1 MRAFFR
7 IKAFFSKLLNAPRK
21 AGCQIASANEAK
33 VMFLAGDIG
42 GTKTNLAV
50 FAYEDANDRLV
61 LTRSSSY
68 PSRDR
73 ATLAEIVREFLG
85 ADSSDVKQACFG
97 VAGPVKGGVVQVTNL
112 PWIVDANAL
121 QQELNFK
128 QVNLLNDLEANAYG
142 INTLLPHE
150 LLPLNPKADPRQI
163 GNRALI
169 AAGTG
174 LGEAGMLW
182 DGVAHRPFASE
193 GGHASFAPNDPT
205 GDELLTHLR
214 REHGHVSWERVL
226 SGMGMKN
233 LYRFFRQRSGQPE
246 PDWLAAQLAH
256 GDLGAVVTQA
266 GLAGRDAVCVEALD
280 CFTRNYG
287 AEAGNLALK
296 MLALGGVYIGGGI
309 APKML
314 PKMQSHLFLD
324 AFYHKGRLSPLL
336 QSTPVHLILND
347 KTALQGAAWFAA
359 HAA

>member
-1 MRAFFR
+1 
-7 IKAFFSKLLNAPRK
+7 
-21 AGCQIASANEAK
+21 
-33 VMFLAGDIG
+33 MFLAGDIG

-50 FAYEDANDRLV
+50 YAYEDDDRLV
-61 LTRSSSY
+61 AKKIASY
-68 PSRDR
+68 PSQGHS
-73 ATLAEIVREFLG
+73 TLAEIIRLFLG
-85 ADSSDVKQACFG
+85 TEFSAVRQACFG

-112 PWIVDANAL
+112 PWIVDAAAL
-121 QQELNFK
+121 QRELHFR

-150 LLPLNPKADPRQI
+150 LLSLNPDGDIRQV

-193 GGHASFAPNDPT
+193 GGHASFAPNDSI
-205 GDELLTHLR
+205 GDELLTFLR

-233 LYRFFRQRSGQPE
+233 LYRFFRQRSGAAEPE
-246 PDWLAAQLAH
+246 WLSAQLQN

-266 GLAGRDAVCVEALD
+266 GLANKDQACVDALD

-287 AEAGNLALK
+287 SEAGNLALK

-309 APKML
+309 APKIL
-314 PKMQSHLFLD
+314 AKMQSDIFLK
-324 AFYHKGRLSPLL
+324 AFSTKGRLSPLL
-336 QSTPVHLILND
+336 RATPVYVILND
-347 KTALQGAAWFAA
+347 KTALQGAAWYAA
-359 HAA
+359 HVT

>member
-1 MRAFFR
+1 
-7 IKAFFSKLLNAPRK
+7 
-21 AGCQIASANEAK
+21 
-33 VMFLAGDIG
+33 MFLAGDIG

-50 FAYEDANDRLV
+50 YAYEDARLV
-61 LTRSSSY
+61 VKKIAAY
-68 PSRDR
+68 PSKDH
-73 ATLAEIVREFLG
+73 ATLGEIIRGFL
-85 ADSSDVKQACFG
+85 ADGLFEIRQACFG
-97 VAGPVKGGVVQVTNL
+97 VAGPVKNGRVQVTNL
-112 PWIVDANAL
+112 PWIVDAAAL
-121 QQELNFK
+121 QAELNF
-128 QVNLLNDLEANAYG
+128 QNVSLLNDLEANAYG

-150 LLPLNPKADPRQI
+150 LLSLNPKADACQV

-193 GGHASFAPNDPT
+193 GGHASFAPNDCL
-205 GDELLTHLR
+205 GDELLTFLR
-214 REHGHVSWERVL
+214 KEHGHVSWERVL

-233 LYRFFRQRSGQPE
+233 LYRFFRQRSGVAEPE
-246 PDWLAAQLAH
+246 WLSAQLLA

-266 GLAGRDAVCVEALD
+266 ALSGKDPVCAEALD

-309 APKML
+309 APKIL
-314 PKMQSHLFLD
+314 PKMQSSVFLD

-336 QSTPVHLILND
+336 QATPVYVILND

-359 HAA
+359 HAT

>member
-1 MRAFFR
+1 
-7 IKAFFSKLLNAPRK
+7 
-21 AGCQIASANEAK
+21 
-33 VMFLAGDIG
+33 MFLAGDIG
-42 GTKTNLAV
+42 GTKTNLAIY
-50 FAYEDANDRLV
+50 AYDNDRLV
-61 LTRSSSY
+61 AKKIASY
-68 PSRDR
+68 PSKGHG
-73 ATLAEIVREFLG
+73 TLAEIIRHFL
-85 ADSSDVKQACFG
+85 ADGLSDVRQACFG

-112 PWIVDANAL
+112 PWIVDAAAL
-121 QQELNFK
+121 QAELNFK
-128 QVNLLNDLEANAYG
+128 QVSLLNDLEANAYG

-150 LLPLNPKADPRQI
+150 LLSLNPQADPRQV

-193 GGHASFAPNDPT
+193 GGHASFAPNDSI
-205 GDELLTHLR
+205 GDELLMFLR
-214 REHGHVSWERVL
+214 RERGHVSWERVL

-233 LYRFFRQRSGQPE
+233 LYRFFRQRSGQAEPE
-246 PDWLAAQLAH
+246 WLRTQLLQ

-266 GLAGRDAVCVEALD
+266 GLAAKDPVCVDALD

-287 AEAGNLALK
+287 SEAGNLALK

-314 PKMQSHLFLD
+314 PKMQSAIFLD
-324 AFYHKGRLSPLL
+324 AFYHKGRMSPLL
-336 QSTPVHLILND
+336 QSTPVYVILND

-359 HAA
+359 HVT

>member
-1 MRAFFR
+1 
-7 IKAFFSKLLNAPRK
+7 
-21 AGCQIASANEAK
+21 
-33 VMFLAGDIG
+33 MFLAGDIG

-50 FAYEDANDRLV
+50 YAYEDDHDRLV
-61 LTRSSSY
+61 PKKNASY
-68 PSRDR
+68 PSRGH
-73 ATLAEIVREFLG
+73 ATLAEIIRLFLADGCAEVR
-85 ADSSDVKQACFG
+85 QACFG

-112 PWIVDANAL
+112 PWIVDAAAL
-121 QQELNFK
+121 QAELNFQ
-128 QVNLLNDLEANAYG
+128 QVSLLNDLEANAYG

-150 LLPLNPKADPRQI
+150 LLSLNPLADGRQV

-182 DGVAHRPFASE
+182 DGVTHRPFASE
-193 GGHASFAPNDPT
+193 GGHSSFAPNDSI
-205 GDELLTHLR
+205 GDELLMFLR

-233 LYRFFRQRSGQPE
+233 LYCFFRLRSGRPE
-246 PDWLAAQLAH
+246 PDWLRAQLLA
-256 GDLGAVVTQA
+256 GDLGAVVTQV
-266 GLAGRDAVCVEALD
+266 GLAGTDAVCVEALD

-287 AEAGNLALK
+287 SEAGNLALK

-314 PKMQSHLFLD
+314 PKMQSSLFLD
-324 AFYHKGRLSPLL
+324 AFYHKGRMSPLL
-336 QSTPVHLILND
+336 QATPVYAILND

-359 HAA
+359 HSA